1 VLRVSHDFNRVFS
14 IESVKLCQL
23 CGVKSLQGVDLHTC
37 RQVNAMQCARVR
49 ARLTYAY
56 KALRSQPV
64 DFTTASRFF
73 SWAVA
78 VPALHQMQRL
88 AAKVHHFTEESREN
102 HHFLAQSV
110 YLLHMD

>member
-1 VLRVSHDFNRVFS
+1 
-14 IESVKLCQL
+14 
-23 CGVKSLQGVDLHTC
+23 
-37 RQVNAMQCARVR
+37 MQCARVR

-56 KALRSQPV
+56 KALRSLYTSQPV

-73 SWAVA
+73 SRAVA
-78 VPALHQMQRL
+78 VPASHQMQRL

-110 YLLHMD
+110 YLLHDEFREFRLNTFPELSIFFGFE